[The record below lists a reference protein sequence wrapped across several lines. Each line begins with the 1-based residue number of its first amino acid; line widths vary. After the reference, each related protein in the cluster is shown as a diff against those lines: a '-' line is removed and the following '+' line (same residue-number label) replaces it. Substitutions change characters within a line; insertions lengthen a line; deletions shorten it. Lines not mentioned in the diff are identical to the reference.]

1 MNTLKLKLS
10 IIIKALLSLLFLYLF
25 SCSSKIKDENQVFN
39 YITYDDVKDWDP
51 ATAFSLEVVPMS
63 NIYEPLLWYQNS
75 KFQPGLAE
83 SYKKSKDGLEWVFNL
98 QRGVSFHD
106 GSEFNAYS
114 VKFVIERNKTFSKG
128 PSYIW
133 SSVKHVEVLEEYKI
147 LIVLSDPTP
156 LDLIV
161 SSQYGAWMYSKN
173 IEKIPPD
180 SLRKGYASGTGPY
193 YLKSWDQNRHIKLK
207 KFDNYWNK
215 DLEKGYFNEIK
226 IKVVS
231 EASTRL
237 QMIKNNIADFA
248 TLIPSQ
254 IINKEK
260 DTSNITISYQPSWV
274 NHFYLLNS
282 KKYPTNNI
290 WIRRAIASSFNRD
303 ILDKHIYKNLGTS
316 AKGLVP
322 STIPLSSSPD
332 SLIEFDLEKA
342 KAFLK
347 KSKISLDN
355 LKVNLS
361 YVSSS
366 EEYRL
371 TSLMLF
377 DNLRKIGVELDIKPG
392 LWSTNWEKAKN
403 IKTAPN
409 IISMAWWPTYPTPS
423 DWFFSLYKSQK
434 SPLFNL
440 SYYNNSN
447 VDSLIQLAWINEST
461 KPEKAKNIYKQIQE
475 IIINDCIVI
484 PAIDL
489 NLQSVYNKKI
499 TGFKNNP
506 AYSTLFFYD
515 LRIKN

>member
-1 MNTLKLKLS
+1 MNPFKLRIS
-10 IIIKALLSLLFLYLF
+10 IIKKVLLSLLFLF
-25 SCSSKIKDENQVFN
+25 SCSSKIKDGNQVFN

-63 NIYEPLLWYQNS
+63 NIYEPLLWYKNS
-75 KFQPGLAE
+75 KFLPGLAE
-83 SYKKSKDGLEWVFNL
+83 SYHKSEDGLKWIFNL
-98 QRGVSFHD
+98 QKGVYFHD
-106 GSEFNAYS
+106 KSEFDAYS
-114 VKFVIERNKTFSKG
+114 VKFVIERNKTFSRG

-133 SSVKHVEVLEEYKI
+133 SSVKHVEVLEKHKV
-147 LIVLSDPTP
+147 LITLSDPTP

-161 SSQYGAWMYSKN
+161 SSQYGAWIYSKN
-173 IEKIPPD
+173 IENISAD

-193 YLKSWDQNRHIKLK
+193 YLKSWSQNQQIKLK

-226 IKVVS
+226 LKVVS

-237 QMIKNNIADFA
+237 QMIKNNLADFA

-254 IINKEK
+254 IINTKKE
-260 DTSNITISYQPSWV
+260 TSNITISYQPSWV

-303 ILDKHIYKNLGTS
+303 ILDKYIYKNLGTS
-316 AKGLVP
+316 AEGLVP
-322 STIPLSSSPD
+322 STIPLYSKPD
-332 SLIEFDLEKA
+332 SLLEFNLEKA
-342 KAFLK
+342 RMFLK
-347 KSKISLDN
+347 KSKINSDN

-371 TSLMLF
+371 TSLMLL
-377 DNLRKIGVELDIKPG
+377 DNLRKIGIDLDIKPG

-447 VDSLIQLAWINEST
+447 VDSLIQLAWVNEST
-461 KPEKAKNIYKQIQE
+461 QPEIAKNIYKEIQE
-475 IIINDCIVI
+475 ILINDCIAI